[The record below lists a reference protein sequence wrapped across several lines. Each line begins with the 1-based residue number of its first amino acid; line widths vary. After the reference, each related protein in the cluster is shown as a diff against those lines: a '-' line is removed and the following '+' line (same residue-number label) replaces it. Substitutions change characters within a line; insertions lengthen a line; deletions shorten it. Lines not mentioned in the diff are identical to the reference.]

1 MWQEVAFLPYRAKP
15 QSECK
20 PDGFVT
26 EGIDMIWKEEGRNPE
41 LIGVT
46 PGPFLENTAP
56 DAEREGAGDNNVLR
70 CVGRGVRC

>member
-1 MWQEVAFLPYRAKP
+1 MWQEVAFLPHRAKP

-56 DAEREGAGDNNVLR
+56 DAEREGAGLGAWLNCFV
-70 CVGRGVRC
+70 

>member
-1 MWQEVAFLPYRAKP
+1 MRLQYLPTSASMVRPRRSAKAYMWQEVAFLPYRAKP

-41 LIGVT
+41 LICVT
-46 PGPFLENTAP
+46 PGV
-56 DAEREGAGDNNVLR
+56 DA
-70 CVGRGVRC
+70 